1 MHKQQTQ
8 NYQCAHIS
16 KFNIFCP
23 HLGQI
28 KAEIP
33 GTPLSRLWKPAPC
46 CRQACC
52 THTTCGQVGGQLVE
66 GSPSG
71 NYDTW
76 DKWDKL
82 GWVRI
87 SRISRIRLG
96 YPHGTY
102 PEKGVFILNIY
113 PDGISYEISLC
124 ILVYPYLS
132 YICIVYPVKISCT
145 LSCNEILKDILSGYP
160 IYQYIS

>member
-1 MHKQQTQ
+1 MFSLCKVYAQFMHGLRKV
-8 NYQCAHIS
+8 YS
-16 KFNIFCP
+16 
-23 HLGQI
+23 
-28 KAEIP
+28 
-33 GTPLSRLWKPAPC
+33 S
-46 CRQACC
+46 
-52 THTTCGQVGGQLVE
+52 
-66 GSPSG
+66 SG

-96 YPHGTY
+96 HPHGTY

-113 PDGISYEISLC
+113 PDGISYEISQR